1 MQISPLRRFISL
13 TVTLILV
20 YPVAILAQNAAPKP
34 GSRRADIVPLVAAH
48 QHLMSPAG
56 VALLPP
62 EPPLATVSLPPELD
76 QLLRRREKV
85 SGAPPTGDLFTED
98 AIIQELQEG
107 RWQKGRDRIDS
118 FLGFMEKNLRYVPSA
133 YSADGSTGWIAGTI
147 REGTSTEETLNF
159 VLGLRKRA
167 GGAWQIA
174 SEVFTVIPPRPYG
187 KPVLADQLVEELDD
201 AGIQRGVVLSTA
213 YWWGDP
219 RHGFSTAEGAE
230 KTRIENDWTVAQVS
244 KYPDRLV
251 AFCGVS
257 PLADYGP
264 AEIARCAK
272 IPQVK
277 GIKTHF
283 ANARVDLRN
292 PDHIARLRR
301 FFRAANDNHLAVVV
315 HARTR
320 GEFVPEL
327 ARIAL
332 DSVFS
337 VAPDI
342 PIQIAHMGSTAGKPD
357 ENTKVFADAIA
368 AKDPRA
374 KNLYFDIT
382 QTVLTD
388 GSQTSE
394 QLAQIAAALRRI
406 GLERIFFG
414 TDMTLPG
421 NNPPPR
427 EHWKAVRR
435 LPLTDAELRVLA
447 SNVPPY
453 MK

>member
-1 MQISPLRRFISL
+1 MTRLFPRSLIAITSVLVLPGAMMAQKSP
-13 TVTLILV
+13 
-20 YPVAILAQNAAPKP
+20 AA
-34 GSRRADIVPLVAAH
+34 GAVHRTDIVPLVAAH

-56 VALLPP
+56 VALVPP
-62 EPPLATVSLPPELD
+62 EPPLATIQLPPDLD

-107 RWQKGRDRIDS
+107 RWQRGREKIDL
-118 FLGFMEKNLRYVPSA
+118 FLGFMDRNLRYVPSA
-133 YSADGSTGWIAGTI
+133 YAAEGNVGWIAGTI
-147 REGTSTEETLNF
+147 RQGTSTDETLNF
-159 VLGLRKRA
+159 VLGLKKRA
-167 GGAWQIA
+167 GSWQIA
-174 SEVFTVIPPRPYG
+174 SEVFTLIPAPPYG

-201 AGIQRGVVLSTA
+201 AGIRRGVVLSTA
-213 YWWGDP
+213 YWYGDP
-219 RHGFSTAEGAE
+219 RHTFTPAEAE
-230 KTRIENDWTVAQVS
+230 AKTRADNDWTVAQVS

-257 PLADYGP
+257 PLADY
-264 AEIARCAK
+264 AAREIARCAK
-272 IPQVK
+272 LPHVK

-283 ANARVDLRN
+283 ANASVDLKN
-292 PDHIARLRR
+292 PEHVAKVKR
-301 FFRAANDNHLAVVV
+301 FFQAANENRMAVLV

-320 GEFVPEL
+320 GQFLPEH
-327 ARIAL
+327 ARIIL
-332 DSVFS
+332 EQIFP

-342 PIQIAHMGSTAGKPD
+342 PIQIAHMGSASGQPDSTTA
-357 ENTKVFADAIA
+357 VFADAML

-388 GSQTSE
+388 GSQSTE
-394 QLAQIAAALRRI
+394 ELARIAAALRRI
-406 GLERIFFG
+406 GLDRIFFG
-414 TDMTLPG
+414 TDMTLPAG
-421 NNPPPR
+421 GNPPPR
-427 EHWKAVRR
+427 EHWKAVRK

-453 MK
+453 LR